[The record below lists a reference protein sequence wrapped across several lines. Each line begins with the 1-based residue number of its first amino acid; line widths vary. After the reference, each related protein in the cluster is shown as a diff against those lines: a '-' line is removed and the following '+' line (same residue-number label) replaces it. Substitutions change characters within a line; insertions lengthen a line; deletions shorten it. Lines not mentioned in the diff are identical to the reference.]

1 MKNLSNN
8 LRQIRKERDKTVKE
22 VVDGTGIPMRTYQN
36 YEYQER
42 EISAG
47 ALLKLA
53 DFYGVSTDYLLGRP
67 GALPP
72 ADPLA
77 KLELSAMELYMLR
90 SYLAL
95 DPDKRRN
102 FFDGVVMSVNR
113 DSSAQET
120 DDSQQDAEAQTL
132 SMAARGGDDHSG
144 KQAIP
149 GGINTLLDSP
159 STDDD
164 L

>member
-1 MKNLSNN
+1 MEMKKRLEYFREKNGYN
-8 LRQIRKERDKTVKE
+8 KKE
-22 VVDGTGIPMRTYQN
+22 VAEGAGIPYTTYIK
-36 YEYQER
+36 YEYGER
-42 EISAG
+42 EIGVA
-47 ALLKLA
+47 ALQKLA
-53 DFYGVSTDYLLGRP
+53 DFYGVTTDYLLGRP

-77 KLELSAMELYMLR
+77 KLELSAMELYMLK

-102 FFDGVVMSVNR
+102 FFDGVVVSVNR
-113 DSSAQET
+113 GNSAQEA
-120 DDSQQDAEAQTL
+120 DDIQQDTDAQTL
-132 SMAARGGDDHSG
+132 SMATRGGDDHSG

>member
-1 MKNLSNN
+1 MQWYDILKNLRETSGESMSKAAEE
-8 LRQIRKERDKTVKE
+8 I
-22 VVDGTGIPMRTYQN
+22 GIPKGTYAS
-36 YEYQER
+36 YEYGKR
-42 EISAG
+42 EPNIEMITKIANHY
-47 ALLKLA
+47 K
-53 DFYGVSTDYLLGRP
+53 VTTDYLLGRP

-102 FFDGVVMSVNR
+102 FFDGVVLSVNR
-113 DSSAQET
+113 GDSTQEADSAQ
-120 DDSQQDAEAQTL
+120 QDTAAQTL

-144 KQAIP
+144 KQTIP